1 MTEYAGTGSGTRD
14 DIEELQEFLR
24 VYVDDREGGKNE
36 IAELAERPR
45 DKGSIEIKYSDLY
58 QFDHKRAEDL
68 IKDPDTV
75 LELLEEA
82 VRRYDYPV
90 EMPDSFNPEVR
101 ITGLQSFGDEHT
113 FPVGSINS
121 DRIDDEPFAVVRGQ
135 VSRASQVKPL
145 VKEATF
151 ECQRCGTPTKI
162 PQHSFS
168 EWQKPHE
175 CMGCERQGPF
185 SIVESHDVDFQLVR
199 LQRPPEDSRGGT
211 KPATLDVRVTGDLV
225 RRIKPGDRVRI
236 GSKLEKDYDDESPT
250 ADIVASANSIEKQQT
265 DFEDIDWEE
274 HIDRIKEI
282 ASSGNAVQKVVD
294 SIKPSHRGDAM
305 VKEAIALQ
313 MFGGVEKTLPD
324 GSEIRAEPHILLVGD
339 PGTDKTGLL
348 QYAADLSPRS
358 VQTSG
363 KSTTSAG
370 LTCAAVNTDFGDG
383 GWTLE
388 AGALVEATG
397 GLCAI
402 DEFDKV
408 DEEDRLGANQAMS
421 QGKIT
426 PAKAGIKNVELPAK
440 TTVLAAAN
448 PKYGR
453 FDQYEPMGDQIEL
466 DPTTFSRFDLIFTM
480 TDQPDPTTDAN
491 MAEHILRGHQEGA
504 ELANGEEAEDG
515 GSLEPA
521 IEPEVLRAYIAYA
534 KQNVKPVLTEAAL
547 DRVKDYYTMIRSQ
560 GADEDAPVPI
570 TPRKLDALVRLADA
584 SAKMRLS
591 NQTTVDDVERVID
604 IMQQALKDVGIDPE
618 TGEMDAD
625 VVETGTS
632 KAQRDRIK
640 TVKTVIED
648 LEMKHEEGAPMEKV
662 LEILSEDG
670 MPEARAEDEIENL
683 RKKGEVY
690 EPVTGHLRA
699 S

>member
-1 MTEYAGTGSGTRD
+1 MSEFSGTGAGATDDMTR
-14 DIEELQEFLR
+14 LQEFLR
-24 VYVDDREGGKNE
+24 VYVDKRDGGHNE

-45 DKGSIEIKYSDLY
+45 NKRSIEIDYSDL
-58 QFDHKRAEDL
+58 QRFDHELADDL
-68 IKDPDTV
+68 IEDPDEV
-75 LELLEEA
+75 LEKLEAA
-82 VRRYDYPV
+82 VRRYDYPAD
-90 EMPDSFNPEVR
+90 MPQNFDPDVR
-101 ITGLQSFGDEHT
+101 VTGLQTLGDEHT
-113 FPVGSINS
+113 FPVGSINT
-121 DRIDDEPFAVVRGQ
+121 DRIDEDPFAVVRGQ

-145 VKEATF
+145 VKEASF
-151 ECQRCGTPTKI
+151 ECQRCGTTTTV

-168 EWQKPHE
+168 EWSEPHE

-185 SIVESHDVDFQLVR
+185 TIVESHDVDFQLVR

-211 KPATLDVRVTGDLV
+211 KPATLDIRVTGDLV
-225 RRIKPGDRVRI
+225 REVTPGDRVRI
-236 GSKLEKDYDDESPT
+236 GSILDKEYDDEAPT

-265 DFEDIDWEE
+265 DFEDIDWED
-274 HIDRIKEI
+274 HLDRIQEI
-282 ASSGNAVQKVVD
+282 ANSGNAVQKVVD

-313 MFGGVEKTLPD
+313 MFGGVEKELPD

-363 KSTTSAG
+363 KSTTAAG
-370 LTCAAVNTDFGDG
+370 LTAAAVNTDFGDG

-408 DEEDRLGANQAMS
+408 DEEDRKGANQAMS

-453 FDQYEPMGDQIEL
+453 FDEYEPIGEQIDL
-466 DPTTFSRFDLIFTM
+466 DPTVFSRFDLIFTM
-480 TDQPDPTTDAN
+480 TDSPDPTTDRN
-491 MAEHILRGHQEGA
+491 MADHILRGHQIGA
-504 ELANGEEAEDG
+504 EAANGAETDDG
-515 GSLEPA
+515 DTLEPA

-534 KQNVKPVLTEAAL
+534 KENVKPVITDDAL
-547 DRVKDYYTMIRSQ
+547 ERIKEFYAVIREQ
-560 GADEDAPVPI
+560 GVGDDAPVPI

-584 SAKMRLS
+584 SARMRLS
-591 NQTTVDDVERVID
+591 NKTTLQDAERVID
-604 IMQQALKDVGIDPE
+604 IMQQSLKDVGVDPE

-640 TVKTVIED
+640 TVKTIIEE
-648 LEMKHEEGAPMEKV
+648 LELEYEEGAPVDEV
-662 LEILSEDG
+662 LELLKKDG
-670 MPEARAEDEIENL
+670 MPEAKAEDEIENL

-690 EPVTGHLRA
+690 EPVQGHLRA

>member
-1 MTEYAGTGSGTRD
+1 MSGSVGLGTGNRD
-14 DIEELQEFLR
+14 DVTYLQKFLR
-24 VYVDDREGGKNE
+24 DYLDNRDGGHN
-36 IAELAERPR
+36 ELAEMGMRPNEKQSVR
-45 DKGSIEIKYSDLY
+45 VEYSDLY
-58 QFDHKRAEDL
+58 QFDTQIADQL
-68 IKDPDTV
+68 ISDPETV
-75 LELLEEA
+75 LSLLEESVRQYDLPVDLPDGFDPA
-82 VRRYDYPV
+82 VHV
-90 EMPDSFNPEVR
+90 
-101 ITGLQSFGDEHT
+101 TGLGSIGDEHV
-113 FPVGSINS
+113 FPVGDINS
-121 DRIDDEPFAVVRGQ
+121 DRIQDKPFAVVRGQ

-151 ECQRCGTPTKI
+151 ECQRCGTATTV
-162 PQHSFS
+162 PQMSFS
-168 EWQKPHE
+168 DWSEPHE

-185 SIVESHDVDFQLVR
+185 SITSSVDVDFQLVR
-199 LQRPPEDSRGGT
+199 LQRPPEDSRGGQ
-211 KPATLDVRVTGDLV
+211 KPDTIDLRVTGDLV
-225 RRIKPGDRVRI
+225 RKVKPGDRVRV
-236 GSKLEKDYDDESPT
+236 GTELEKQYDEDAPT
-250 ADIVASANSIEKQQT
+250 AEVTGKARGLEKQQT
-265 DFEDIDWEE
+265 DFEDIDWEN
-274 HIDRIKEI
+274 HIDRIEEI
-282 ASSGNAVQKVVD
+282 ANSGNAVQKVVD
-294 SIKPSHRGDAM
+294 SIKPSHRGDSM
-305 VKEAIALQ
+305 IKEAIALQ

-448 PKYGR
+448 PIYGR
-453 FDQYEPMGDQIEL
+453 FDQYEPIGQQIDM

-480 TDQPDPTTDAN
+480 TDTPEPTSDRN
-491 MAEHILRGHQEGA
+491 MADHILNGHQEGA
-504 ELANGEEAEDG
+504 KIANGQEVPE
-515 GSLEPA
+515 SSTIEPA
-521 IEPEVLRAYIAYA
+521 IDPEVLRAYIAYA
-534 KQNVKPVLTEAAL
+534 KEKVQPVLTDDA
-547 DRVKDYYTMIRSQ
+547 RQRIKDFYAHIRSQ

-570 TPRKLDALVRLADA
+570 TPRKLDALVRLSDA

-591 NQTTVDDVERVID
+591 EETTLDDVERVIE
-604 IMQQALKDVGIDPE
+604 IVLRSLNDVGIDPE
-618 TGEMDAD
+618 TGDFDAD

-632 KAQRDRIK
+632 KSQRDRIK
-640 TVKTVIED
+640 SVVTVVEELELED
-648 LEMKHEEGAPMEKV
+648 ENGAPVNRV
-662 LEILSEDG
+662 LEVLSESG
-670 MPEARAEDEIENL
+670 MPEAKAEDEIENL
-683 RKKGEVY
+683 RMKGKLY
-690 EPVTGHLRA
+690 EPSSGYLRA